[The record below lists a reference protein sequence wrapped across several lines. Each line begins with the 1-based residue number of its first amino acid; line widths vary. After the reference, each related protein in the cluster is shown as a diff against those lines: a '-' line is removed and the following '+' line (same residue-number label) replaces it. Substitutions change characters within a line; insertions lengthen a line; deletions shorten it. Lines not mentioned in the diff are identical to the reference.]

1 MAKPGHDHHHDN
13 THDKD
18 RPSSRLILLAVITGA
33 HGIKGAV
40 KVKPFTEAPENISA
54 YGSLQD
60 AAGKAYD
67 IRITRQVKDQLICQI
82 KGINDRNAAEALA
95 KTRLYIDRAHLPDE
109 QDTLYQTDM
118 LGAKICDADHQ
129 VIGTLS
135 GFFDFGGG
143 EMIEVQLLDGRRV
156 MLPFQNDHRINL
168 DINTQMIQMHIDPI
182 WLEATPTSKPKH
194 DERND

>member
-1 MAKPGHDHHHDN
+1 MAKPGHDN
-13 THDKD
+13 TDDKD
-18 RPSSRLILLAVITGA
+18 RSSSRLILLAVITGA

-40 KVKPFTEAPENISA
+40 KIKPFTEAPENISA

-60 AAGKAYD
+60 DSGKAYD

-95 KTRLYIDRAHLPDE
+95 KTRLYIDRAQLPDDK
-109 QDTLYQTDM
+109 DTLYQADM
-118 LGAKICDADHQ
+118 LGARICDAEHQ
-129 VIGTLS
+129 LIGTLS

-156 MLPFQNDHRINL
+156 MLPFRPEHRITL
-168 DINTQMIQMHIDPI
+168 DINAQMIQMHVDPV
-182 WLEATPTSKPKH
+182 WLEATPTSKPNENKPS
-194 DERND
+194 NKKPK